1 MAQLS
6 AAGEQVFR
14 IGTLEAATGAPGLRV
29 DNLPAGWPRA

>member
-14 IGTLEAATGAPGLRV
+14 IGAIEAGSGPAGLRI
-29 DNLPAGWPRA
+29 DNLAANWPR